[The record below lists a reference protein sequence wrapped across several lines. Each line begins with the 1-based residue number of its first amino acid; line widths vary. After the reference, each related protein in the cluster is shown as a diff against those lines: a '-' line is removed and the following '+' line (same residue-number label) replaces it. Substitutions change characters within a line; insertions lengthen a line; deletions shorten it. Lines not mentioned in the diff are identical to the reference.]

1 MINEITIEGIVTR
14 EPWSY
19 DKDVFFRIASYRDL
33 DLPAKPDTSTPGR
46 DEPDYVNIRYPGGAG
61 TMFSVQKGQ
70 RVRINGFLQSREFK
84 EDLVEL
90 LERAKKNNG
99 HADLKLPE
107 DSGLEKVAIERN
119 TVEVVAARVISLDVQ
134 PKKKTHDLAS
144 KS

>member
-19 DKDVFFRIASYRDL
+19 DKDVFFRIASYRDM

-70 RVRINGFLQSREFK
+70 RVRVNGFLQSREFK
-84 EDLVEL
+84 ESLVDLVEK
-90 LERAKKNNG
+90 AKKNNG
-99 HADLKLPE
+99 HIEIKLPE

-119 TVEVVAARVISLDVQ
+119 TTEVVATRVISLDIQ
-134 PKKKTHDLAS
+134 PKKKTRDLIS

>member
-19 DKDVFFRIASYRDL
+19 DKDVFFRIASYRDM
-33 DLPAKPDTSTPGR
+33 DLPAKPDTSSPGR

-84 EDLVEL
+84 EGLVEL
-90 LERAKKNNG
+90 LEKARKSNG

-107 DSGLEKVAIERN
+107 DSGLEKVTIERN
-119 TVEVVAARVISLDVQ
+119 TVEVVAARVISLDTQ
-134 PKKKTHDLAS
+134 SKKKTHP
-144 KS
+144 

>member
-19 DKDVFFRIASYRDL
+19 DKDVFFRIASYRDM
-33 DLPAKPDTSTPGR
+33 DLPAKPDTSSPGR

-61 TMFSVQKGQ
+61 TMLSVQKGQ

-107 DSGLEKVAIERN
+107 DSGLEKVTIERN
-119 TVEVVAARVISLDVQ
+119 TVEVVAARVISLDTQ
-134 PKKKTHDLAS
+134 SKKRS
-144 KS
+144 NP